1 MLLGNKSYTIGKPV
15 YLPLKWWHIRFVSNM
30 HLCDEQYVVASM
42 KKIAKSMEAAQ
53 PLAAI
58 RAKSSQLHQ

>member
-1 MLLGNKSYTIGKPV
+1 
-15 YLPLKWWHIRFVSNM
+15 M